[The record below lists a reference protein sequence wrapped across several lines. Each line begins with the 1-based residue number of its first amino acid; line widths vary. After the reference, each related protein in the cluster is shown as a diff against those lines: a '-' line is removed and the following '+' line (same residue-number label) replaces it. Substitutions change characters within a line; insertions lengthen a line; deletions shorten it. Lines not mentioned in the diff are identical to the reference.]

1 MKLRPSDFASIAEI
15 LGAVAIAV
23 SLLFVGFQ
31 ITDSNR
37 KTRAATVHA
46 ALGSEM
52 AYQSQIARYADTWN
66 NVYTGKPLSEG
77 EEMQRGIALY
87 NMMTLKENR
96 YLQMKSGFL
105 EYQPDAITAGVTWPI
120 CEAWQKLGG

>member
-1 MKLRPSDFASIAEI
+1 
-15 LGAVAIAV
+15 
-23 SLLFVGFQ
+23 
-31 ITDSNR
+31 
-37 KTRAATVHA
+37 
-46 ALGSEM
+46 M

-120 CEAWQKLGG
+120 YEAWQKLGG